1 MMRIRLAAAGLL
13 LITSTACVSTPAD
26 VSVSPSDAIALL
38 DCQAVIGSEPV
49 PAAGDSIALD
59 GVALPT
65 KRALQANRTGD
76 PGTRR
81 FAKDGLYVRRG
92 ASFDLIVPNNW
103 RDRLTINWGF
113 PGEATHHL
121 RVPGCRPTGTINPIH
136 EQDPWLVYAG
146 GYTVSEPACVSLVV
160 QAGQADQT
168 DRIGVCV
175 GCPGPGGPAPPG
187 WYPHL

>member
-1 MMRIRLAAAGLL
+1 MTLIRMAAAFLL
-13 LITSTACVSTPAD
+13 VITATGCGSTLAQVSA
-26 VSVSPSDAIALL
+26 SPSDAIALL
-38 DCQAVIGSEPV
+38 DCQAVIGSEAV
-49 PAAGDSIALD
+49 PAAGDSIVLD

-65 KRALQANRTGD
+65 KRALQANRTD

-92 ASFDLIVPNNW
+92 AAFDLIVPDAW

-146 GYTVSEPACVSLVV
+146 GYTVSGPACVSLKVT
-160 QAGQADQT
+160 AGQTEQT
-168 DRIGVCV
+168 VQIGV
-175 GCPGPGGPAPPG
+175 GAACPGQGEPAPPA
-187 WYPHL
+187 

>member
-1 MMRIRLAAAGLL
+1 MTLIRMAAAFLL
-13 LITSTACVSTPAD
+13 EITATACESTRAQ
-26 VSVSPSDAIALL
+26 VLAGPSDAIALL
-38 DCQAVIGSEPV
+38 DCQAVIGSEAV
-49 PAAGDSIALD
+49 PAAGDSIVLD

-76 PGTRR
+76 PGARR
-81 FAKDGLYVRRG
+81 FPKDGLYVRRG
-92 ASFDLIVPNNW
+92 AAFDLIVPDAW

-146 GYTVSEPACVSLVV
+146 GYTLSGPACVLLKVT
-160 QAGQADQT
+160 AGLT
-168 DRIGVCV
+168 EKYIPYFVER
-175 GCPGPGGPAPPG
+175 GGSAHAGTP
-187 WYPHL
+187 

>member
-1 MMRIRLAAAGLL
+1 MTLIRMAAAFLL
-13 LITSTACVSTPAD
+13 VITATGCGSTRAQVSA
-26 VSVSPSDAIALL
+26 SPSDAIALL
-38 DCQAVIGSEPV
+38 DCQAVIGSEAV
-49 PAAGDSIALD
+49 PAAGDSIVLD

-76 PGTRR
+76 PGARR

-92 ASFDLIVPNNW
+92 AAFDLIVPDAW

-146 GYTVSEPACVSLVV
+146 GYTVSGPACVSLKVK
-160 QAGQADQT
+160 AGQTERTVQ
-168 DRIGVCV
+168 IGA
-175 GCPGPGGPAPPG
+175 GAACPGQGEPAPPA
-187 WYPHL
+187 

>member
-13 LITSTACVSTPAD
+13 LITTTACVSTPAN

-49 PAAGDSIALD
+49 PAAGDSIVLD

-65 KRALQANRTGD
+65 KRALQANRSGD
-76 PGTRR
+76 PGARR

-92 ASFDLIVPNNW
+92 ASFDLIVPNDW
-103 RDRLTINWGF
+103 HDRLTINWGF

-121 RVPGCRPTGTINPIH
+121 RVPSCRPTGTINPIH

-160 QAGQADQT
+160 KAGQAEQT
-168 DRIGVCV
+168 VRIGV
-175 GCPGPGGPAPPG
+175 GAACPGQGEPAPPA
-187 WYPHL
+187 

>member
-13 LITSTACVSTPAD
+13 LITTTACVSTPAD
-26 VSVSPSDAIALL
+26 VVAGPSDAIALL
-38 DCQAVIGSEPV
+38 DCQAVIGSEAV
-49 PAAGDSIALD
+49 PAAGDSIVLD

-76 PGTRR
+76 PGARR

-92 ASFDLIVPNNW
+92 AAFDLIVPDAW

-113 PGEATHHL
+113 PGEATHLL

-146 GYTVSEPACVSLVV
+146 GYTVSGTACVSLKVK
-160 QAGQADQT
+160 AGQTERTVQ
-168 DRIGVCV
+168 IGV
-175 GCPGPGGPAPPG
+175 GAACPGQGEPAPPA
-187 WYPHL
+187 